1 MDVLLEPRQ
10 TDPRINTKHTKAPL
24 RSRKTE
30 VRKEFLR
37 FQMEMTLLLEP
48 KKPPFRATSISL
60 RLEGISNQG
69 YLKKSFEKEFGD
81 DLLVS

>member
-1 MDVLLEPRQ
+1 M
-10 TDPRINTKHTKAPL
+10 
-24 RSRKTE
+24 
-30 VRKEFLR
+30 RKEFLR